1 MIFLT
6 KAEVLEIHRLS
17 LERFGGSP
25 GLRDEGA
32 FESALVAVEN
42 RVAYDDADVLACA
55 ATYAYHLTMA
65 HAFVDGNKRVGAAAM
80 RVFLRVNDVWIWAQE
95 DDLYELFMAIAA
107 GELRRDAVEA
117 WLRARQKSTPE

>member
-1 MIFLT
+1 M
-6 KAEVLEIHRLS
+6 HRRS
-17 LERFGGSP
+17 LEEFGGSP

-42 RVAYDDADVLACA
+42 RVAYEDADVFACA

-80 RVFLRVNDVWIWAQE
+80 RVFLRVNDVAIKADE
-95 DDLYELFMAIAA
+95 DDLYDLFMSIASA
-107 GELRRDAVEA
+107 EMRRETVEE
-117 WLRARQKSTPE
+117 WLRARLESAP

>member
-25 GLRDEGA
+25 GLTDEGA